1 MNLSNLRI
9 VVSERFVIV
18 NQCSIYKEP
27 DIERTFLF
35 ATTNKVGF
43 DWSFAFLAIFA
54 FFAKKKPDQRLFKG
68 KNTFDTSN
76 LQYLI

>member
-9 VVSERFVIV
+9 VVSDRFVIV

-43 DWSFAFLAIFA
+43 DWSFAFLAIFVLVCQKETRPKA
-54 FFAKKKPDQRLFKG
+54 V
-68 KNTFDTSN
+68 
-76 LQYLI
+76 

>member
-9 VVSERFVIV
+9 VVSDRFVVV

-35 ATTNKVGF
+35 ATANKVGF
-43 DWSFAFLAIFA
+43 DWSFAFLAIFVFVYQKETRPKA
-54 FFAKKKPDQRLFKG
+54 V
-68 KNTFDTSN
+68 
-76 LQYLI
+76 

>member
-9 VVSERFVIV
+9 VVGDRLVIV

-35 ATTNKVGF
+35 ATANKVGF
-43 DWSFAFLAIFA
+43 DWSFAFLAIFVFVYQKETRPKA
-54 FFAKKKPDQRLFKG
+54 V
-68 KNTFDTSN
+68 
-76 LQYLI
+76 